1 MLEMRLGFGTRSQGW
16 AMQRY
21 RRFSMKH
28 GSWAGRVLAVGGAV
42 LLGIC
47 GTSAKFSPNGAD
59 QIAAK
64 MKLVANWQLAHM
76 SEIAANESAETGW
89 VQASFYIGLARW
101 AAQSRDPR
109 YFESIRALG
118 HRNGW
123 RLGRRLYHAD
133 DHAIGQAYAAAFD
146 HYGDRRMIAPMLEDF
161 DRILADRPTVSL
173 TFDGNGL
180 CEKRWCWCDALF
192 MAPAAWMS
200 ASRMTGDRRYRDYA
214 DAEYWAAKKYL
225 FDPKEHL
232 FFRDSR
238 FFSERGPGGEKI
250 FWSRGNGWVFAGL
263 VNILRELPKDHPS
276 RRAYIALFTEMADK
290 IASRQRPDGFW
301 STSLLGRP
309 EASFG
314 ESSGTA
320 FFVYGLASGLHMG
333 LLKGKRFSDAALHGW
348 TALVSA
354 VDREG
359 RLGRVQGIGDQPGPV
374 SSDNSGPFAAGG
386 FLLAGTAMLRMV
398 LRH

>member
-1 MLEMRLGFGTRSQGW
+1 M
-16 AMQRY
+16 
-21 RRFSMKH
+21 
-28 GSWAGRVLAVGGAV
+28 
-42 LLGIC
+42 C
-47 GTSAKFSPNGAD
+47 GTSAQVSPNLAD
-59 QIAAK
+59 QIRAE
-64 MKLVANWQLAHM
+64 MNLVANWQLTHM
-76 SEIAANESAETGW
+76 SEIAANESTETGW

-101 AAQSRDPR
+101 AAQSKDPR
-109 YFESIRALG
+109 YFKSIRALG

-133 DHAIGQAYAAAFD
+133 DQAIGQVYAAAFD
-146 HYGDRRMIAPMLEDF
+146 HYGNRHMIAPMLEDF

-200 ASRMTGDRRYRDYA
+200 ASRLTGDRRYRDYA
-214 DAEYWAAKKYL
+214 DAEYWAAKEYL
-225 FDPKEHL
+225 FDPEEHL

-238 FFSERGPGGEKI
+238 FFNERGPAGEKI

-263 VNILRELPKDHPS
+263 VNILRELPRDHPS
-276 RRAYIALFTEMADK
+276 RKSYIALFTEMAVK

-309 EASFG
+309 ASSFA

-333 LLKGKRFSDAALHGW
+333 LLKGKRFTDAALRGW

-359 RLGRVQGIGDQPGPV
+359 RLGRVQGIGDQPRPV
-374 SSDNSGPFAAGG
+374 LSGNSEPFAAGG
-386 FLLAGTAMLRMV
+386 FLLAGTAMLRM
-398 LRH
+398 LPRQ